1 MTIIFA
7 AGCCPLSGCAVA
19 IGIDKAPDEIWE
31 KLATGEQQDLI
42 VEFNDSDVRTE
53 AAQFSKARGII
64 FDDGETIR
72 FKAQHIAAIK
82 QKALSAIPSGEFEI
96 LRSYDVLPLMF
107 VRFRT
112 SAALRALLAQSSVVK
127 VFEDRDE
134 HLLLGNPKP

>member
-72 FKAQHIAAIK
+72 FKAQHIISPRLNRK
-82 QKALSAIPSGEFEI
+82 LCRQYLQGSLKYFG
-96 LRSYDVLPLMF
+96 VM
-107 VRFRT
+107 T
-112 SAALRALLAQSSVVK
+112 SC
-127 VFEDRDE
+127 
-134 HLLLGNPKP
+134 P